1 MNKLSIIEW
10 ELWRWGGSVM
20 NIKTAKV
27 RGGLLPLS
35 ASKSFCSSGT
45 RAGLSLNGFNLESLI
60 GSEAKDEALL
70 DAICNVWT
78 VHVDPRIINLTKEP
92 SKLL

>member
-1 MNKLSIIEW
+1 MGRKCYEYKDSES
-10 ELWRWGGSVM
+10 E
-20 NIKTAKV
+20 
-27 RGGLLPLS
+27 GGLLPLS